1 LTSPADAEWRKA
13 APGWDYVFPR
23 DEYAHPDFKTE
34 WWYFTGNL
42 REPASGRRFGY
53 QLTFFRQGVRPPGE
67 RPSTRSAF
75 ITDHFWFAHFAISDL
90 QGKRFQATEMGAR
103 GVFGEAGSGDGDR
116 LVWVGDWNLRQ
127 PASGTYALSAAN
139 QEMAIQLNLS
149 SQKGPVFHGE
159 NGISAKSPD
168 AGNASHYFSHTRLL
182 STGTLR
188 LGSKVF
194 EVEGNSWFDREWSTS
209 VLSQGVSGWD
219 WFSIQ
224 LESDAELMLFQLRR
238 PDGSSAFT
246 SATLVEP
253 DGTTRSLPDGAV
265 RFSAG
270 QTWKNPRTGVSYPIQ
285 WRAEIPSLAVSLQ
298 ISAAIPN
305 QELQLATVSYW
316 EGATVVEGTS
326 EGKPVRGRGYLE
338 MTGYSSALT
347 VLR

>member
-1 LTSPADAEWRKA
+1 
-13 APGWDYVFPR
+13 
-23 DEYAHPDFKTE
+23 
-34 WWYFTGNL
+34 
-42 REPASGRRFGY
+42 
-53 QLTFFRQGVRPPGE
+53 
-67 RPSTRSAF
+67 
-75 ITDHFWFAHFAISDL
+75 
-90 QGKRFQATEMGAR
+90 MGAR